1 MKINT
6 YELGQLGT
14 NCYLLYPDNTNQAI
28 VVDAPLEAAEEIHA
42 RLKADGKTLAA
53 ILLTHGHWDHLWDAG
68 ELRKITGAKLYA
80 GARGK
85 ELVESPEFQR
95 KNLYAESDFEAAKID
110 VPVKNGD
117 VLDIAGLK
125 IKCFEAEGHCPG
137 SIVYFVDDGNLKY
150 LFAGDV
156 IFAGSV
162 GRSDLWGGSYAELE
176 RSIREKIY
184 TLPEETAIFC
194 GHGEPTTVEIEKRS
208 NPYVRA

>member
-1 MKINT
+1 M
-6 YELGQLGT
+6 
-14 NCYLLYPDNTNQAI
+14 
-28 VVDAPLEAAEEIHA
+28 
-42 RLKADGKTLAA
+42 
-53 ILLTHGHWDHLWDAG
+53 
-68 ELRKITGAKLYA
+68 
-80 GARGK
+80 
-85 ELVESPEFQR
+85 
-95 KNLYAESDFEAAKID
+95 
-110 VPVKNGD
+110 
-117 VLDIAGLK
+117 
-125 IKCFEAEGHCPG
+125 
-137 SIVYFVDDGNLKY
+137 YFVDDGNLKY

>member
-14 NCYLLYPDNTNQAI
+14 NCYLLYPDNTNLAI
-28 VVDAPLEAAEEIHA
+28 VVDAPLEAAEEIPA

-68 ELRKITGAKLYA
+68 ELQKITGAKLYA
-80 GARGK
+80 GAKGG

-95 KNLYAESDFEAAKID
+95 QNLYAESDFAAAKID
-110 VPVKNGD
+110 VSVKDGD
-117 VLDIAGLK
+117 TLDIAGLK

-137 SIVYFVDDGNLKY
+137 SIVYYTDDGEHKY

-156 IFAGSV
+156 LFSGSV
-162 GRSDLWGGSYAELE
+162 GRSDLWGGDFSKLE
-176 RSIREKIY
+176 KAIKTRIY
-184 TLPEETAIFC
+184 TLPDETIVLP
-194 GHGEPTTVEIEKRS
+194 GHGEATTVEIEKRS
-208 NPYVRA
+208 NPYVSE

>member
-1 MKINT
+1 M
-6 YELGQLGT
+6 
-14 NCYLLYPDNTNQAI
+14 
-28 VVDAPLEAAEEIHA
+28 
-42 RLKADGKTLAA
+42 
-53 ILLTHGHWDHLWDAG
+53 
-68 ELRKITGAKLYA
+68 
-80 GARGK
+80 
-85 ELVESPEFQR
+85 
-95 KNLYAESDFEAAKID
+95 
-110 VPVKNGD
+110 PVKNGD

-125 IKCFEAEGHCPG
+125 IKCLEAEGHCPG

-162 GRSDLWGGSYAELE
+162 GRSDLWGGNYAELE